1 MNRNGSRVLPVCSA
15 VMNSRDRWTRP
26 STVNT
31 RATKRTGLLVVVT
44 ALSVGVVAC
53 GGGSDPE
60 STTISSAAP
69 SAVEGGS
76 AETSDNLFPD
86 VDVQL
91 VADGSTVNLKEEL
104 QGGDLPVLLW
114 FWAPH

>member
-1 MNRNGSRVLPVCSA
+1 
-15 VMNSRDRWTRP
+15 
-26 STVNT
+26 VNT
-31 RATKRTGLLVVVT
+31 RATRRTGLLAVVT

-53 GGGSDPE
+53 GGSSDPE
-60 STTISSAAP
+60 STTISSTAP